1 MAGWVSMT
9 IHLPAGPGGVAL
21 VSATL
26 IRRAHNALESG
37 MMGANGLFRL
47 SFAKKALGKVDR
59 NLV

>member
-1 MAGWVSMT
+1 MT

-21 VSATL
+21 VSGTL
-26 IRRAHNALESG
+26 IRRAYNALESG
-37 MMGANGLFRL
+37 MMRANGLFRQ